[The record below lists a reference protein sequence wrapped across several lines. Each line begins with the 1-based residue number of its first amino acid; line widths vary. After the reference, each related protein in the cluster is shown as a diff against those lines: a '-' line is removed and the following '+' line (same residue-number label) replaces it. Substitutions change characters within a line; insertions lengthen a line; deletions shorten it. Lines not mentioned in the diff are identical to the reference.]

1 MVDALASR
9 AEEGRSQAAI
19 SYGKPLAGVTVDLPM
34 GQPSWCYDQELHFIM
49 QRQVAEL
56 KHLSRPRKR
65 DYSLSSG
72 ERTGKSPNHYRATGS
87 GVMDHHKRVSN
98 RRLDER
104 FWKDLLERVKAP

>member
-19 SYGKPLAGVTVDLPM
+19 SYGKPLAGVTVDLRM
-34 GQPSWCYDQELHFIM
+34 GQPSWFYHQELRK

-72 ERTGKSPNHYRATGS
+72 ERTGKSPNLYSFGS
-87 GVMDHHKRVSN
+87 VGVMDHHKRVSN
-98 RRLDER
+98 RRLVER
-104 FWKDLLERVKAP
+104 FWKDLSKKVKTP